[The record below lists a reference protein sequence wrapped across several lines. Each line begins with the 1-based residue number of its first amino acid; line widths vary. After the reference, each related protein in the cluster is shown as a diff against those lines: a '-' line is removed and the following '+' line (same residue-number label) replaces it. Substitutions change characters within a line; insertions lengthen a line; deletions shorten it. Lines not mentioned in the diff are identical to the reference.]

1 MTPEQF
7 RATGRLIFGP
17 KWKGKLA
24 RALVMDKRVVQR
36 YASGDVAIPGSI
48 IPELR
53 KLQTESLGTAA
64 VR

>member
-1 MTPEQF
+1 M
-7 RATGRLIFGP
+7 IFGP

-53 KLQTESLGTAA
+53 KLQTESLGSPS
-64 VR
+64 R